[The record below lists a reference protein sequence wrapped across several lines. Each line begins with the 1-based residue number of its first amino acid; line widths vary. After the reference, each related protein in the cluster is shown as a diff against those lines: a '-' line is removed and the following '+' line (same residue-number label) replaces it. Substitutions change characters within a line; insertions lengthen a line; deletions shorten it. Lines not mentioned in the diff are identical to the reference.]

1 MVTIGIVY
9 HAMSHP
15 CHNNNRVTT
24 GISSLHM
31 KKSNS
36 SIFFNPF
43 FFRFFFSD
51 LTFSFLRKRRHDVI
65 EFKEICLCT
74 VASSFHKK
82 KKKRKAITASSKL
95 KRKEICYCWIHEIHP
110 IHVPCWID
118 FPLHHLETQMPC
130 TPRANEQHFRRFEIN
145 SREITPQ
152 EGKLCSNT
160 GHELR
165 KITFIIKFYT

>member
-36 SIFFNPF
+36 SIFFNPY

-82 KKKRKAITASSKL
+82 KNKEGNHGKLEIKEKRNMLLLDPWNPPNSCPVLDWFSASPPRNSNA
-95 KRKEICYCWIHEIHP
+95 
-110 IHVPCWID
+110 
-118 FPLHHLETQMPC
+118 LH
-130 TPRANEQHFRRFEIN
+130 
-145 SREITPQ
+145 S
-152 EGKLCSNT
+152 EGKWTAFSSIWNKFKRDYPAR
-160 GHELR
+160 G
-165 KITFIIKFYT
+165 KIMLQHGTWIKKNNFYN